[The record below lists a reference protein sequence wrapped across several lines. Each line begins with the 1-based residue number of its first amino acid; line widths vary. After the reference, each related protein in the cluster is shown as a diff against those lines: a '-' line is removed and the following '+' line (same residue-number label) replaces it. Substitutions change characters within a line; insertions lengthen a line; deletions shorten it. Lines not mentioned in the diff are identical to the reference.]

1 MSTTKRFRVTWTMP
15 NGGPGVST
23 FYGNGAPLAASVKT
37 FFDSMKTRIPAGIV
51 LSFDG
56 SGEEIDVPT
65 GVLTGAWTDGVPWTV
80 TGTGT
85 GAWAAGVGASIE
97 WTTGIVVAGH
107 RLNGRTFFAPLN
119 AISFGSDGTI
129 DVNPLAEL
137 RAAAALLVSS
147 TANGFVIYSR
157 PKPER
162 AGKHGT
168 LPAQVGAI
176 GVVSGSVVKDVV
188 TALRSRRT

>member
-1 MSTTKRFRVTWTMP
+1 MP

-23 FYGNGAPLAASVKT
+23 FYGNGAPLAAAVKT

-56 SGEEIDVPT
+56 SGEEINIPDA
-65 GVLTGAWTDGVPWTV
+65 VLVGAWTDGVPWTV

-107 RLNGRTFFAPLN
+107 RLNGRTFFAPMN
-119 AISFGSDGTI
+119 ALSFGADGTI

-137 RAAAALLVSS
+137 RAAATALVGS

-157 PKPER
+157 PKPAR
-162 AGKHGT
+162 AGKNGP
-168 LPAQVGAI
+168 LPQQDGAI
-176 GVVSGSVVKDVV
+176 GVVSGSVVKDIVSS
-188 TALRSRRT
+188 LRSRRT